1 MTLSFFQIKNVDRK
15 ITKFHIR
22 QKSENKTSDL
32 DLKHFRVC
40 SILEKT
46 DIQIFEIFATLI
58 FLDCEI
64 FELDL
69 FRNKNFSKILKF
81 KIKLECYTTSNKREN
96 FRI

>member
-64 FELDL
+64 FKMSLFSQHEL
-69 FRNKNFSKILKF
+69 FKNLKIQD
-81 KIKLECYTTSNKREN
+81 
-96 FRI
+96 